1 MCDSRYQFKKT
12 NWAQNFRPPSQCKI
26 LPPSSFRK
34 FELISFKQSPKA
46 LKSARMYNMSNILD
60 LGRVVLWHNFSSLR
74 PIRFKLILAHDFMEK
89 VAKIQSVFFFLLS
102 FGQNKE
108 PINCRTST
116 WTIKIHFSAHNKYD
130 VENTFWNL
138 VTFTFSE
145 WKTSSQNLHIRN
157 HLGQ

>member
-74 PIRFKLILAHDFMEK
+74 PIRFKLILAHDFIVK
-89 VAKIQSVFFFLLS
+89 ITKIQSVFSKITSFGLKMMLKNGLEKFILKFLHAENFLLLH
-102 FGQNKE
+102 FY
-108 PINCRTST
+108 PTSQ
-116 WTIKIHFSAHNKYD
+116 IQEQK
-130 VENTFWNL
+130 
-138 VTFTFSE
+138 
-145 WKTSSQNLHIRN
+145 
-157 HLGQ
+157 

>member
-1 MCDSRYQFKKT
+1 MKFLKKGKTKGTFWKWLTCNIRICATVDTYQFKKT

-74 PIRFKLILAHDFMEK
+74 PIRFKLILAHDFIVK
-89 VAKIQSVFFFLLS
+89 VAKIQSVFFSYYHLD
-102 FGQNKE
+102 
-108 PINCRTST
+108 R
-116 WTIKIHFSAHNKYD
+116 IK
-130 VENTFWNL
+130 NL
-138 VTFTFSE
+138 
-145 WKTSSQNLHIRN
+145 
-157 HLGQ
+157 